1 MAEKKRYGLLEM
13 TEEQQKRLDRI
24 IKADKPFQKV
34 DPEIKEMILKQRKG
48 LPRII
53 DVHCHPYTKV
63 GWRSLGKFRVHLE
76 KYLYRKANAT
86 PESIT
91 KEAPTDEEWIQV
103 YRELG
108 VVALPVGWDAE
119 TAMTSNAIYGPD
131 ELYQSNSN
139 DYIASL
145 RDRFPD
151 VVITG
156 WGSVDPWK
164 GWKAQQEAI
173 RCVKEL
179 HLVGLKFQQV
189 GQAFMVSDKRFY
201 PLWDTCQE
209 MGIPVQWHSGFTG
222 LGSGAPGG
230 LGTKVKY
237 TMNLYPDF
245 DDVAADFPRLKI
257 IFLHPS
263 DGRDEDAVLICRHKG
278 NVFRELSGLWPE
290 YIEHVSPHTWY
301 ELNRRQKEKYMFG
314 SEFNLFPLDGVIW
327 QHMQLAY
334 REGVL
339 EGTFYKNTINI
350 LGEELERNAK
360 VNLKEW
366 KK

>member
-1 MAEKKRYGLLEM
+1 MAEKKRYGMLEM
-13 TEEQQKRLDRI
+13 EEEQQKRLDRLV
-24 IKADKPFQKV
+24 KVGKPFHKV
-34 DPEIKEMILKQRKG
+34 DPEIKEMILEQRKG

-63 GWRSLGKFRVHLE
+63 GWRSLGKFRMHLE
-76 KYLYRKANAT
+76 KYLYRKDVT
-86 PESIT
+86 PEQVT
-91 KEAPTDEEWIQV
+91 EEAPTDEEWVQV

-108 VVALPVGWDAE
+108 VVAMPVGWDAE
-119 TAMTSNAIYGPD
+119 TTMAPGDP
-131 ELYQSNSN
+131 LYQSNSN

-164 GWKAQQEAI
+164 GWKAQEEAI

-179 HLVGLKFQQV
+179 KLIGLKFQQV

-209 MGIPVQWHSGFTG
+209 MGIPVQWHSGYTG
-222 LGSGAPGG
+222 LGSGAPGA
-230 LGTKVKY
+230 LGTKLKY
-237 TMNLYPDF
+237 TMGIIPDF

-257 IFLHPS
+257 IMLHPT
-263 DGRDEDAVLICRHKG
+263 DGRDEDAVLVCRHKG
-278 NVFRELSGLWPE
+278 NVFRELSGMWPQ
-290 YIEHVSPHTWY
+290 YISVTSPLTWS
-301 ELNRRQKEKYMFG
+301 EVNRRQRDKYLFG
-314 SEFNLFPLDGVIW
+314 SEFNLYPLDGVLW
-327 QHMQLAY
+327 QHMQLPY

-339 EGTFYKNTINI
+339 EGTFYKNTINF
-350 LGEELERNAK
+350 LGEELERVG

-366 KK
+366 EV